1 MIVISVTFLPL
12 FSVIPEILRNFAIM
26 NINWSE
32 VNPYE
37 NELPTNYADRI
48 GRLYTDTVTTT
59 FKKSNGQFFTPV
71 SIAYFMGKQTSMN
84 KDSISILDPGC
95 GTAILS
101 CAIIENLVLQSK
113 VKRIELVTY
122 ETDENLIPGLQK
134 VLEYITIWGMR
145 YNVHINCHP
154 YCKDFILSNYSVLYS
169 DTIYEKAENLQKY
182 DLIISNPPYFKLPK
196 KDKRVKAAQC
206 IIDGQS
212 NIYSIFMAI
221 SALLLTKQG
230 QMIYITPRS
239 FTSGRYFRS
248 FRNFLFKYVQIDF
261 VHLFNT
267 RKETFSKDNVLQET
281 IIMKCSPKQ
290 KNNYNVIL
298 SYSEGLSDL
307 GTSAIREVQQKEII
321 DLASKEL
328 ILHLPVS
335 LKEQKIIKLFKS
347 WNGNLN
353 KYHIQISTGPVV
365 AFRLKEQLCDIV
377 EEETASLYW
386 LHNVVKMLADHPVVK
401 KGKPQF
407 IRMND
412 ISASSLLP
420 NKNYVLLR
428 RFSSKDDNSRLI
440 AAPYFGNMTSC
451 AYVGI
456 ENKLNY
462 IYRPKGHLNRM
473 EVMGIAALLN
483 SDLFDNYFRTFN
495 GNVNVSATEL
505 REMPM
510 PPLEIIES
518 IGKDLIVMNDYSMI
532 NVNKIVNKYFM

>member
-1 MIVISVTFLPL
+1 
-12 FSVIPEILRNFAIM
+12 M
-26 NINWSE
+26 NISWSE
-32 VNPYE
+32 IKPYE

-48 GRLYTDTVTTT
+48 GRLYTDTVTAA

-71 SIAYFMGKQTSMN
+71 SIAYFMGKQISVN
-84 KDSISILDPGC
+84 KDSVSVLDPGC

-101 CAIIENLVLQSK
+101 CAMIENLVLQSK
-113 VKRIELVTY
+113 VKQIELVTY

-145 YNVHINCHP
+145 HNVRIDCRS
-154 YCKDFILSNYSVLYS
+154 YCEDFILSNYSVLYS
-169 DTIYEKAENLQKY
+169 DTIYGRAESLQKY
-182 DLIISNPPYFKLPK
+182 DLIISNPPYFKLSK
-196 KDKRVKAAQC
+196 EDKRVKAAQC
-206 IIDGQS
+206 IIDGQP
-212 NIYSIFMAI
+212 NIYFIFMAI
-221 SALLLTKQG
+221 SALLLAEQG

-239 FTSGRYFRS
+239 FTSGRYFRL
-248 FRNFLFKYVQIDF
+248 FRNFLFKHIQIDF

-267 RKETFSKDNVLQET
+267 RKDTFSKDNVLQET
-281 IIMKCSPKQ
+281 IIMKCSPK
-290 KNNYNVIL
+290 KEADYNVVL

-307 GTSAIREVQQKEII
+307 ATPAIKEVQRKEII
-321 DLASKEL
+321 DLTSKEL

-335 LKEQKIIKLFKS
+335 LEDEKIIRLFKS
-347 WNGNLN
+347 WDGNLN
-353 KYHIQISTGPVV
+353 KYHI
-365 AFRLKEQLCDIV
+365 FRGLKKDGL
-377 EEETASLYW
+377 
-386 LHNVVKMLADHPVVK
+386 
-401 KGKPQF
+401 PQF
-407 IRMND
+407 IHINEM
-412 ISASSLLP
+412 SVSTLLP

-451 AYVGI
+451 AHVGI

-510 PPLEIIES
+510 PPLEVIES
-518 IGKDLIVMNDYSMI
+518 IGKDLIAMNDYSMV